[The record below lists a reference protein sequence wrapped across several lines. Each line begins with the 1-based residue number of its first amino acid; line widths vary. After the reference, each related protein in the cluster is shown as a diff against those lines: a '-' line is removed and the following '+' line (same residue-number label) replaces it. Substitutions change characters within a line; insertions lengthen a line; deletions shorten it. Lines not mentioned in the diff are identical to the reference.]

1 LEGDCARGWGLLGRD
16 FDPSLTFNNVS

>member
-16 FDPSLTFNNVS
+16 FEPSLTFNNVS